1 MLGNPTVTG
10 LVLAVAVVG
19 VRKYLKSLGS
29 PSVPV
34 PGMRAA
40 LPLVTGDENP
50 GAEQGAEHDPS

>member
-1 MLGNPTVTG
+1 MLGNPTVPG
-10 LVLAVAVVG
+10 QALAVAVVG
-19 VRKYLKSLGS
+19 ACKYLKSLGS

-40 LPLVTGDENP
+40 LPLVTGESP